1 MTDCCT
7 FTRSICNNSAQFG
20 ALRRI
25 AALSRDQS
33 VTIRRNSARCDGLVH
48 FSGTNMQQFCTIQRA
63 ATDCSTFTGSI
74 CNNSAQLVAHGRIGA
89 LRLDQSVTIRRNS
102 AWYDRLLHFHGINLY
117 QFGAIRRA
125 ATDCCIIA
133 GSICNNSAQFGALRP
148 IAALSRVQ
156 SVTIQSN
163 SARCNGLV
171 HFCGINLQ
179 HFGTIRRA
187 ATDCT
192 TFAESICNNSARC
205 NGLLHFH
212 RVKSVTI
219 QRNSA
224 RCDGLLHFRR
234 INL

>member
-1 MTDCCT
+1 MV
-7 FTRSICNNSAQFG
+7 RP
-20 ALRRI
+20 I
-25 AALSRDQS
+25 AAHSRDQS
-33 VTIRRNSARCDGLVH
+33 VTTQRNSTRC
-48 FSGTNMQQFCTIQRA
+48 
-63 ATDCSTFTGSI
+63 
-74 CNNSAQLVAHGRIGA
+74 
-89 LRLDQSVTIRRNS
+89 
-102 AWYDRLLHFHGINLY
+102 DRLLHFHGINLY
-117 QFGAIRRA
+117 HLGAIRRA

-148 IAALSRVQ
+148 IAAVSRVQ
-156 SVTIQSN
+156 SVTIQRN

-179 HFGTIRRA
+179 QFGTIRRA

-192 TFAESICNNSARC
+192 TFAEPICKNSARC

-212 RVKSVTI
+212 RDKSVTI

-224 RCDGLLHFRR
+224 RCDGILHFRR